1 MLAAMLDFLALS
13 IYVFV
18 MSITPGPNNIMV
30 TASGAMFGYWRTIPH
45 LLGVSVGCAA
55 QTVMVAAGLGVALVG
70 YPILRNWLAWA
81 GTGYLIYLGCRI
93 FAADFISS
101 QVGPR
106 PVPLSFLEAALFQ
119 FLNPKAWMIAITT
132 ATVFLPQGFTIVTG
146 SALIALVLILVN
158 YPCISLWA
166 LFGTA
171 IGRFLTS
178 AFRRRI
184 FNGILALALAVTGI
198 GMLVY

>member
-81 GTGYLIYLGCRI
+81 GTGYLIYLGCRL

-106 PVPLSFLEAALFQ
+106 PVPLSSRQPPWLPSSRPQEGLFAASR
-119 FLNPKAWMIAITT
+119 AAGS
-132 ATVFLPQGFTIVTG
+132 LPQGSPFVAG
-146 SALIALVLILVN
+146 G
-158 YPCISLWA
+158 PSLG
-166 LFGTA
+166 LC
-171 IGRFLTS
+171 
-178 AFRRRI
+178 
-184 FNGILALALAVTGI
+184 
-198 GMLVY
+198 